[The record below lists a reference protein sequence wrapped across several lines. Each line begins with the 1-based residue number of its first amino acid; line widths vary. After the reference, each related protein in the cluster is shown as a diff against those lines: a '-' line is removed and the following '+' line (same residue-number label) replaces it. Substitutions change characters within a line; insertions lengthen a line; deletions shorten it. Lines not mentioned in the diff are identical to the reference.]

1 MDRKGRRMRILGRV
15 KPWSRGSEVE
25 AEEGVVVVEE
35 EVEGMGTGAGREVG
49 LAEASLTA
57 LALAL
62 DSERA
67 AASWASF
74 SLDLR
79 IRRRVLEGKERGT
92 GQFESNRSEGR
103 TRRAAKAKKS
113 GLTS

>member
-1 MDRKGRRMRILGRV
+1 M
-15 KPWSRGSEVE
+15 
-25 AEEGVVVVEE
+25 EGVEE
-35 EVEGMGTGAGREVG
+35 EAVEGMGTGAGREVG
-49 LAEASLTA
+49 LAEASLMD

-79 IRRRVLEGKERGT
+79 IRRRVLMIEEEEQAT
-92 GQFESNRSEGR
+92 GVSEGGELKSKGQETHFITWLTACRR
-103 TRRAAKAKKS
+103 TASRTFSLSARPS
-113 GLTS
+113 RER